1 MPPIAMLRE
10 AKAGPSALVDRAAA
24 GEEVVIARNGK
35 PRAKLVPVR
44 FAGKPREPAG
54 AIRIRHLAPDFDA
67 PDDAIEN
74 LFAGDGSV

>member
-1 MPPIAMLRE
+1 MPPIASLRE

-24 GEEVVIARNGK
+24 GEEVVIARN
-35 PRAKLVPVR
+35 
-44 FAGKPREPAG
+44 GKPREPAG

>member
-1 MPPIAMLRE
+1 MPPIVSLYE
-10 AKAGPSALVDRAAA
+10 AKTGLSALVDRAAA
-24 GEEVVIARNGK
+24 GEEVVIAKNGV

-54 AIRIRHLAPDFDA
+54 AIRVRHLAPDFDA
-67 PDDAIEN
+67 PDDAIED